1 MKAIPCPQ
9 FDPQQE
15 LYVLCP
21 AYRQSSEPSKS
32 QPDLGFIGGII
43 LTLLVWAVV
52 GALLDASDRREQYKQ
67 STFNPQETTVVVPSR
82 LRQVLHV

>member
-1 MKAIPCPQ
+1 MKAMPCPQ

-15 LYVLCP
+15 FYVLCP
-21 AYRQSSEPSKS
+21 AYRQSSEPSQS

-43 LTLLVWAVV
+43 LTLSVWAVV
-52 GALLDASDRREQYKQ
+52 GALLEASDRHEQYRQ
-67 STFNPQETTVVVPSR
+67 SMFNLQETTMVVPSR